1 MPTEYWL
8 QKKAFNS
15 WSHVT
20 WYDSLEEAK
29 TNFNRVSVEGNGYS
43 WRMVRVEVIEERLLE
58 GERPVLKP
66 EVEDFIKPAPPIKN
80 SGWATTPAAAGWG
93 NSTAID
99 DIKAEGHHG
108 LSGSVWMVHFGLKK
122 KTRVPADQMAA
133 LIEQGY
139 ERGSP
144 RTEFK

>member
-1 MPTEYWL
+1 MTTKTEYWL

-20 WYDSLEEAK
+20 WYSTIEEAQ
-29 TNFNRVSVEGNGYS
+29 TNFNKVSVEGNGYS
-43 WRMVRVEVIEERLLE
+43 WRMVKVEVVEVRLLE
-58 GERPVLKP
+58 GERPVLPP
-66 EVEDFIKPAPPIKN
+66 EPEQPIIKN
-80 SGWATTPAAAGWG
+80 SGWAATPAAAGWG
-93 NSTAID
+93 KPTAID

-122 KTRVPADQMAA
+122 KTRVPASQMAA

-139 ERGSP
+139 VKGSP
-144 RTEFK
+144 RTVL

>member
-1 MPTEYWL
+1 MPTEYHL
-8 QKKAFNS
+8 QKRGLS
-15 WSHVT
+15 IWHYVT
-20 WYDSLEEAK
+20 WYSSLEECK
-29 TNFNRVSVEGNGYS
+29 KNFDKVSVEGNGYS
-43 WRMVRVEVIEERLLE
+43 WRMVAVKVIEERLLE

-80 SGWATTPAAAGWG
+80 SGWAATPAAAGWG

-122 KTRVPADQMAA
+122 KTRVPASQMVA

-139 ERGSP
+139 VKGSP
-144 RTEFK
+144 RTVL